1 METLVDKLD
10 LQKADPNY
18 YKATRNPELRDLDTY
33 YFLSVSGKSSPE
45 STEFL
50 NAIELLY
57 AIAYAIKFTS
67 KAEDNDFVVPKME
80 GYWWIDGGL
89 DVQHN
94 FANTPRDQWNWKI
107 VIRMP
112 DFIEEDHFNRA
123 CHKVQLKNPE
133 LTIDNV
139 RFERINEGLAVQCL
153 HLGSYEEEEPTIAS
167 MINFINENGLE
178 IDGYHHEIYL
188 SDPRRTP
195 EHKLKTI
202 LRYGVRKK

>member
-112 DFIEEDHFNRA
+112 DFIEEDHFSRA
-123 CHKVQLKNPE
+123 SHKVQLKNPE
-133 LTIDNV
+133 LMIDNV